1 MTAESALRWLGITPW
16 GLRPGVVPR
25 YSPVEPAPS
34 LRASPASLGSGS
46 VTLESVTLESV
57 NTQPVSAR
65 SPVITALLG
74 EAVLP
79 QAEVSSATLWV
90 VNVAP
95 EAPLVAAIIRALPAS
110 WRWQVTSFDDG
121 APAVRVD
128 GAGAWILADL
138 QSDGKARRALW
149 RQLHH
154 LTAR

>member
-25 YSPVEPAPS
+25 YSPVETVPS
-34 LRASPASLGSGS
+34 LRASSASFGS
-46 VTLESVTLESV
+46 ESVTLESV
-57 NTQPVSAR
+57 NTPPVSAR
-65 SPVITALLG
+65 SPVVTARVD
-74 EAVLP
+74 EVVLP
-79 QAEVSSATLWV
+79 QAEDSPATLWV

-95 EAPLVAAIIRALPAS
+95 EAPLVAAIIRALPAP
-110 WRWQVTSFDDG
+110 WRWQVTSLDDE

-128 GAGAWILADL
+128 GAGSWTLADL